1 MIFTAQLRSERAIRK
16 SYTLLY
22 QELFRDLLKIE
33 VCSLYIYSWS
43 KAGASSSTF
52 KAGGQGRHL
61 AIVPPPYPCYQMGA
75 PPLMI
80 HLPQRSS

>member
-22 QELFRDLLKIE
+22 QELFRDLLKRE

-43 KAGASSSTF
+43 KAGASSGTF
-52 KAGGQGRHL
+52 KLGGQGRHL
-61 AIVPPPYPCYQMGA
+61 AIVPLPPSPCYQME
-75 PPLMI
+75 L
-80 HLPQRSS
+80 LL